1 MAEEQPPSADEVAL
15 AEITLSLAQDI
26 FSVELET
33 ADTIDLKAVGLA
45 TADVAAL
52 TILLSFH
59 GSVSHWWAASVL
71 LAAAGVCFFLVMWQR
86 HWELGV
92 EPYDFWLEN
101 AGRTRLAMLE
111 SALASTERNRR
122 HNDRFLLSKAFW
134 FLWGYRAL
142 AAGLLTLLGTTLWHA
157 YG

>member
-1 MAEEQPPSADEVAL
+1 MGEAQQASADEAAL
-15 AEITLSLAQDI
+15 AEITLTLAQDI
-26 FSVELET
+26 FRIELET

-71 LAAAGVCFFLVMWQR
+71 LAVAGVCLFLVMWQR
-86 HWELGV
+86 HWEL
-92 EPYDFWLEN
+92 
-101 AGRTRLAMLE
+101 
-111 SALASTERNRR
+111 
-122 HNDRFLLSKAFW
+122 
-134 FLWGYRAL
+134 GYRAL